1 MNDITPENQE
11 INRLKEEIRKIRE
24 EIVLIEEDMR
34 SGSLTRQYRDPK
46 NKKGGYWSL
55 SYTYQMKGKTEFVRS
70 ENLGKTRKQIAR
82 YKKFKTLTARWIDLS
97 LQLCQ
102 LKNRQPVSS

>member
-11 INRLKEEIRKIRE
+11 INRLKEEILKIKE
-24 EIVLIEEDMR
+24 ELVLLGEEMR

-55 SYTYQMKGKTEFVRS
+55 SYTYKMRGKTEFVRP

-82 YKKFKTLTARWIDLS
+82 YKKFKTLTATWVDLS

-102 LKNRQPVSS
+102 LKNRRPGSS